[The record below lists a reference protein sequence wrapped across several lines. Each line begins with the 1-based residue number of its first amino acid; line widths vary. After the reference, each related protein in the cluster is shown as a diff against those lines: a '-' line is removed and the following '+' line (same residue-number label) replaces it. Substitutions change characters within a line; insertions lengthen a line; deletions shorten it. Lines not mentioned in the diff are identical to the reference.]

1 MSKVLSKDMSDV
13 LFFNLYNFTEKILK
27 VTYIR
32 YCGDLRVQHYDAP
45 TALSAAA
52 VAVLVWRPFS
62 LYDGGF
68 WLSFWAVLAV
78 LAAVPVMQ
86 EETSVYTLHNNRQQ
100 VGTRMQQSSLKQNKK
115 DGSWPVYL
123 RRFWEY
129 VRQVILQGLTAN
141 IGINLVIL
149 PILLYYFFEFP
160 MYSFVLNLFVIP
172 LMSVL
177 LFLGMAGSLLALW
190 LPSVSSFLFLVCGK
204 ILCFYQMSCKVA
216 LHLPVLCRR
225 QAV

>member
-160 MYSFVLNLFVIP
+160 MYSFVLDLFVIP

-177 LFLGMAGSLLALW
+177 LFLGMEGSLLALW
-190 LPSVSSFLFLVCGK
+190 LPSVSSFLFWICGK

-216 LHLPVLCRR
+216 LHFQVLCRR

>member
-1 MSKVLSKDMSDV
+1 M
-13 LFFNLYNFTEKILK
+13 K

-32 YCGDLRVQHYDAP
+32 YCGDLRVRHYDAP
-45 TALSAAA
+45 T
-52 VAVLVWRPFS
+52 VAVLVWRPLS

-68 WLSFWAVLAV
+68 WLSFGAVLAV
-78 LAAVPVMQ
+78 LAAVPVIQ
-86 EETSVYTLHNNRQQ
+86 EETSVYTLHNNGLQ

-115 DGSWPVYL
+115 DGPRPVYL

-190 LPSVSSFLFLVCGK
+190 LPSVSSFLFWVCGK

-216 LHLPVLCRR
+216 LHLQVLCRR

>member
-32 YCGDLRVQHYDAP
+32 YCGDLRVRHYDAP

-52 VAVLVWRPFS
+52 VAVLVWRPLS

-68 WLSFWAVLAV
+68 WLSFGAVLAV

-86 EETSVYTLHNNRQQ
+86 EETSVYTLHNNGLQ

-160 MYSFVLNLFVIP
+160 MYSFVLDLFVIP

-177 LFLGMAGSLLALW
+177 LFLGMEGSLLALW
-190 LPSVSSFLFLVCGK
+190 LPSVSSFLFWICGK